1 MEIRYRDIVLRDMIA
16 SDIEDWVRW
25 NTVETEWMDWDG
37 PDLDS
42 GEPFDADAYRAESMK
57 TLHHPWEGSFRNFFE
72 LATADGCHIGMVS
85 SYATGADFQ
94 HLSWKEATERDQFW
108 YTLGIVICESCNWSR
123 GLGTQALRAFCSH
136 FIEHGKTELRLQ
148 TWSGNIRMVRCA
160 EKIGFREI
168 NRFTGNRHIRGG
180 VYDGLTF
187 QLDLDRFHNYLKQNT

>member
-1 MEIRYRDIVLRDMIA
+1 MEIRYHDIILRDMIE
-16 SDIEDWVRW
+16 SDIEDWIHW
-25 NTVETEWMDWDG
+25 ETVDTEWMDWDG

-42 GEPFDADAYRAESMK
+42 GEPFDADAFREKSMK
-57 TLHHPWEGSFRNFFE
+57 ALQHPRDGDFRNFFE

-94 HLSWKEATERDQFW
+94 HLSWKEAQEQDRFW
-108 YTLGIVICESCNWSR
+108 YTLGVVICESQNWSR
-123 GLGTQALRAFCSH
+123 GLGTQALSAFCCH
-136 FIEHGKTELRLQ
+136 FINHGKTALRLQ

-168 NRFTGNRHIRGG
+168 NRFIGNRHIRGC

-187 QLDLDRFHNYLKQNT
+187 QLDLDRFYDYLKQNT